1 MCLAAEHLSDE
12 DLELYARERLEA
24 GKAAR
29 MSFHLE
35 SCADCRDRLA
45 QTMIFL
51 HDLRQRMK
59 KDQARR

>member
-35 SCADCRDRLA
+35 SCGGCLDRLA

-51 HDLRQRMK
+51 HDLRLRMK